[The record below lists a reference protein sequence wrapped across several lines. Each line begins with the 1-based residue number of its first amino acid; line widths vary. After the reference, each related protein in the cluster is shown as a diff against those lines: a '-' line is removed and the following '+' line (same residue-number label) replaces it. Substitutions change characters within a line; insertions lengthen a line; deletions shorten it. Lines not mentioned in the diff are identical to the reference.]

1 VTAPHVLIVD
11 DDVALLEAL
20 PETLRL
26 RMAGAR
32 IDTAASASD
41 ALKQIEATDYDA
53 IVTDIKMPGM
63 DGLALLSEIKARSPK
78 TPTLLITGHGEHDLA
93 VQALRGGAY
102 DFVAKPIDRDYFVAS
117 LERAIEMRRLDR
129 QVEEQKLALERHAR
143 VLEHVG
149 DGVFLVDEDGIVR
162 LWNPAAEV
170 ITGIHPEDVIGHA
183 AVEAVPGW
191 HTILSL
197 VPVERAAPPGAS
209 RTETLPVEVDDRELW
224 LSFSAV
230 EFSDGIV
237 YAFRDLTA
245 ERVVDSLKDEFVATM
260 SHEVRTPLAAIYG
273 ASMTL
278 GRDDLELTPDSR
290 HRLLDVIANE
300 SDRLARIVNEILLA
314 NHIDSGRLRLT
325 SERIDPATVAKE
337 VTDSARSYAPETV
350 RIEVTAPADLPTL
363 PTDADR
369 LRQVLANLV
378 ENAIKYSPDG
388 GLVEVGI
395 EALDDRVRFA
405 VRDEGLGI
413 PPSEHERIFTKF
425 YRLDPDLTRG
435 VGGTGLG
442 LYICRE
448 LVRRMEGRIW
458 VAARSTGGS
467 TFFVDLPLGRTPV
480 LGEADGRATQAAPA
494 A

>member
-11 DDVALLEAL
+11 DDLALLEAL

-26 RMAGAR
+26 RIDGIR
-32 IDTAASASD
+32 IDTAASAGD
-41 ALKQIEATDYDA
+41 ALKQIETTDYDA

-117 LERAIEMRRLDR
+117 LERAIEVRRLDR

-149 DGVFLVDEDGIVR
+149 DGVFLVDEEGIVR
-162 LWNPAAEV
+162 LWNPAAEG
-170 ITGIHPEDVIGHA
+170 ITSIPPEDVIGRP
-183 AVEAVPGW
+183 AVEAIPGW

-197 VPVERAAPPGAS
+197 VPVERAAVAS
-209 RTETLPVEVDDRELW
+209 RAETLPVEVGGRELW

-245 ERVVDSLKDEFVATM
+245 ERVVDALKDEFVATM

-278 GRDDLELTPDSR
+278 GRDDLELTADSR

-300 SDRLARIVNEILLA
+300 SERLARIVNEILLA

-325 SERIDPATVAKE
+325 SERVEPATIAHEVA
-337 VTDSARSYAPETV
+337 DSARSYAPETV
-350 RIEVTAPADLPTL
+350 RIDVSTSHDLPSL

-388 GLVEVGI
+388 GLVEVSI

>member
-11 DDVALLEAL
+11 DDLALLEAL

-26 RMAGAR
+26 RIDGIR
-32 IDTAASASD
+32 IDTAASAGD

-117 LERAIEMRRLDR
+117 LERAIEVRRLDR

-149 DGVFLVDEDGIVR
+149 DGVFLVDEEGIVR
-162 LWNPAAEV
+162 LWNPAAEG
-170 ITGIHPEDVIGHA
+170 ITSIPPEDVIGRP
-183 AVEAVPGW
+183 AVEAIPGW

-197 VPVERAAPPGAS
+197 VPVERAAVAS
-209 RTETLPVEVDDRELW
+209 RAETLPVEVGGRELW

-245 ERVVDSLKDEFVATM
+245 ERVVDALKDEFVATM

-278 GRDDLELTPDSR
+278 GRDDLELTADSR

-300 SDRLARIVNEILLA
+300 SERLARIVNEILLA

-325 SERIDPATVAKE
+325 SERVEPATIAHEVA
-337 VTDSARSYAPETV
+337 DSARSYAPETV
-350 RIEVTAPADLPTL
+350 RIDVSASNDLPSL

-388 GLVEVGI
+388 GLVEVSI

>member
-1 VTAPHVLIVD
+1 VTVPHVLIVD
-11 DDVALLEAL
+11 DDLALLEAL

-26 RMAGAR
+26 RIDGIR
-32 IDTAASASD
+32 IDTAASAGD
-41 ALKQIEATDYDA
+41 ALKQIETTDYDA

-117 LERAIEMRRLDR
+117 LERAIEVRRLDR

-149 DGVFLVDEDGIVR
+149 DGVFLVDEEGIVR
-162 LWNPAAEV
+162 LWNPAAEG
-170 ITGIHPEDVIGHA
+170 ITSIPPEDVIGRP
-183 AVEAVPGW
+183 AVEAIPGW

-197 VPVERAAPPGAS
+197 VPVERAAVAS
-209 RTETLPVEVDDRELW
+209 RAETLPVEVGGRELW

-245 ERVVDSLKDEFVATM
+245 ERVVDALKDEFVATM

-278 GRDDLELTPDSR
+278 GRDDLELTADSR

-300 SDRLARIVNEILLA
+300 SERLARIVNEILLA

-325 SERIDPATVAKE
+325 SERVEPATIAHEVA
-337 VTDSARSYAPETV
+337 DSARSYAPETV
-350 RIEVTAPADLPTL
+350 RIDVSTSHDLPSL

-388 GLVEVGI
+388 GLVEVSI

>member
-11 DDVALLEAL
+11 DDLALLEAL

-26 RMAGAR
+26 RIDGIR
-32 IDTAASASD
+32 IDTAASAGD

-53 IVTDIKMPGM
+53 IVSDIKMPGM

-117 LERAIEMRRLDR
+117 LERAIEVRRLDR

-149 DGVFLVDEDGIVR
+149 DGVFLVDEEGIVR
-162 LWNPAAEV
+162 LWNPAAEG
-170 ITGIHPEDVIGHA
+170 ITSIPPEDVIGRP
-183 AVEAVPGW
+183 AVEAIPGW

-197 VPVERAAPPGAS
+197 VPVERAAVAS
-209 RTETLPVEVDDRELW
+209 RAESLPVEVGGRELW

-245 ERVVDSLKDEFVATM
+245 ERVVDALKDEFVATM

-278 GRDDLELTPDSR
+278 GRDDLELTADSR

-300 SDRLARIVNEILLA
+300 SERLARIVNEILLA

-325 SERIDPATVAKE
+325 SERVEPATIAHEVA
-337 VTDSARSYAPETV
+337 DSARSYAPETV
-350 RIEVTAPADLPTL
+350 RIDVSASDDLPLL

-388 GLVEVGI
+388 GLVEVSI
-395 EALDDRVRFA
+395 EALEDRVRFA

-413 PPSEHERIFTKF
+413 PASEHERIFTKF

>member
-11 DDVALLEAL
+11 DDLALLEAL

-26 RMAGAR
+26 RIDGIR
-32 IDTAASASD
+32 IDTAASAGD
-41 ALKQIEATDYDA
+41 ALKQIETTDYDA
-53 IVTDIKMPGM
+53 IVTDIKMPGK

-117 LERAIEMRRLDR
+117 LERAIEVRRLDR

-149 DGVFLVDEDGIVR
+149 DGVFLVDEEGIVR
-162 LWNPAAEV
+162 LWNPAAEG
-170 ITGIHPEDVIGHA
+170 ITSIPPEDVIGRP
-183 AVEAVPGW
+183 AVEAIPGW

-197 VPVERAAPPGAS
+197 VPVERAAVAS
-209 RTETLPVEVDDRELW
+209 RAETLPVEVGGRELW

-245 ERVVDSLKDEFVATM
+245 ERVVDALKDEFVATM

-278 GRDDLELTPDSR
+278 GRDDLELTADSR

-300 SDRLARIVNEILLA
+300 SERLARIVNEILLA

-325 SERIDPATVAKE
+325 SERVEPAIIAHEVA
-337 VTDSARSYAPETV
+337 DSARSYAPETV
-350 RIEVTAPADLPTL
+350 RIGVSTSHDLPSL

-388 GLVEVGI
+388 GLVEVSI